1 MKFKKLNFIG
11 GQDPL
16 DSTDRQIRAE
26 RVLSAIL
33 QVFLTSGQGWELDPR
48 HANGEDYFRFKT
60 WNQSGVVQTEE
71 YPALFLKNSISGCK
85 MFFGINLANSCGIAL
100 PTPQVVA
107 YENLSYPPHCGFLI
121 SIIPGDSEEEF
132 GTTLDENFIPTS
144 ATKIIGSSGSTNTSY
159 SQQYIRA
166 NTTGTYYSFG
176 FFIDPY
182 YIGIAGGYSATNS
195 TPPLKLG
202 LLVGRIFGHLFHNE
216 TLPQARYGCL
226 KLTTNEYANNS
237 EFLYYVKK
245 NYYDSKY
252 FLGANFSANS
262 DPSDSQK
269 YYGMCFSASGTPIF
283 GNSVNSW
290 MILHV
295 VGSHQLANCYTT
307 SSTTGLTRWCPFLLF
322 IQSLDLISYG
332 ITPGDGIKGYLDT
345 DIIRACFST
354 YGQLYNDGQFIGME
368 DNFIVKWDSESTDT
382 I

>member
-1 MKFKKLNFIG
+1 MKFMKVNFIG

-16 DSTDRQIRAE
+16 HWVNIQIRAE
-26 RVLSAIL
+26 RVLRAML
-33 QVFLTSGQGWELDPR
+33 PVFLTSGQGWELDPR
-48 HANGEDYFRFKT
+48 HAHGEDYFRFQT
-60 WNQSGVVQTEE
+60 WNQSGVIQTGDF
-71 YPALFLKNSISGCK
+71 PALLFRNSISGCK
-85 MFFGINLANSCGIAL
+85 MFFGINPANSCGISLA
-100 PTPQVVA
+100 PPQVVA
-107 YENLSYPPHCGFLI
+107 YENLAYPPHCGFLV

-132 GTTLDENFIPTS
+132 GTTLDENFIPPS
-144 ATKIIGSSGSTNTSY
+144 ATKIIGSSGSTDTSY
-159 SQQYIRA
+159 YQQYIRA

-182 YIGIAGGYSATNS
+182 YIGIAGGYSATDPN
-195 TPPLKLG
+195 PPLKLG

-226 KLTTNEYANNS
+226 KLTNNDYPNNS
-237 EFLYYVKK
+237 EFLSYVRHA
-245 NYYDSKY
+245 YYDSKY
-252 FLGANFSANS
+252 FLGAEIVTTSNPFG
-262 DPSDSQK
+262 QK
-269 YYGMCFSASGTPIF
+269 CYGMCFSASGTPIF

-290 MILHV
+290 MVLNV

-322 IQSLDLISYG
+322 IQSLDLITYG

-368 DNFIVKWDSESTDT
+368 DNFIVKWDVESSYT